1 MDLKSLG
8 PKVSGVLR
16 DMGVTYDPQRLA
28 EALRGRELDLTSRG
42 TKVHFWLSPILSFYA
57 FILQS
62 AFISVSVS
70 GCW

>member
-42 TKVHFWLSPILSFYA
+42 TKVPALSRLA
-57 FILQS
+57 
-62 AFISVSVS
+62 S
-70 GCW
+70 GQT

>member
-42 TKVHFWLSPILSFYA
+42 TKVHFWPSLNLSFYS
-57 FILQS
+57 LTL
-62 AFISVSVS
+62 
-70 GCW
+70 